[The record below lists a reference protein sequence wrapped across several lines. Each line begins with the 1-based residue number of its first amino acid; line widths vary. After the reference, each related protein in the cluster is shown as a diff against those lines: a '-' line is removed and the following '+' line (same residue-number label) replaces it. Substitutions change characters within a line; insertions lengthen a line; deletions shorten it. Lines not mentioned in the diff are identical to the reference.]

1 MEAKGRELVKLV
13 ALLPTNLP
21 ASRTEQGSW
30 GRQETSGTT
39 GTCGTSAI

>member
-1 MEAKGRELVKLV
+1 VEAKGRGLVKLV

-30 GRQETSGTT
+30 NRWETSGTI
-39 GTCGTSAI
+39 GTSAI